1 MFGCWTMHTNHNE
14 HLRKMKTDLTDMV
27 GWQPLLNGICL
38 FSAMVH
44 SFEPTNMMV
53 TTICLLV
60 QYPELSQ
67 ISHLFCLR
75 EVPLFTHEESK
86 YSNRNGNVIK
96 SMVSTNAVI
105 YSNANEMKILVE
117 ISIFDNQQ
125 LNIWVFSCNR
135 CVYAVWH
142 DAVRWIG
149 CHIKRYKRPTV
160 LIFTGQ
166 MWYFKRLLW
175 LIQ

>member
-1 MFGCWTMHTNHNE
+1 MGFAYFQQWFIHSNQRIWWWQLFVCWYNITNWV
-14 HLRKMKTDLTDMV
+14 K
-27 GWQPLLNGICL
+27 
-38 FSAMVH
+38 
-44 SFEPTNMMV
+44 
-53 TTICLLV
+53 
-60 QYPELSQ
+60 
-67 ISHLFCLR
+67 SHLFCLR

-105 YSNANEMKILVE
+105 YSNAYEMKILVE